1 VGPTGLTF
9 LEQRAMRAKLRHLA
23 ANLALLAA
31 SLLASLLFAEFVVF
45 GLFLK
50 PDDVLANVSRHGV
63 VRYQPNTRATFR
75 HPDGRESRVSIN
87 AQGWNSSKPDYA
99 QTPEAGRLRIAVIG
113 DSYVHAGF
121 VNVEEAFPEVIERE
135 LKGAGVAAEVFR
147 FGMDGAP
154 LSQYLHVL
162 RREVRAFKP
171 DVVLIQLIHNDFDE
185 SYRFL
190 KTRYASSFLKL
201 GFDAAGGPFEIAPAD
216 FRPGM
221 ADRLRAFNT
230 FRYLYYKTNAY
241 LRLKRLVSRY
251 WWGGEEEYA
260 PEFISSAVD
269 ARKITDHL
277 SNRRAARYVFS
288 QMRRLA
294 EEDGF
299 KLVLAMDG
307 VRDAIY
313 SGKGLESYE
322 VAQLNRL
329 AAEVAAE
336 LAIPFL
342 DLHATFA
349 AHYARNQQRFEFAY
363 DWHWNELANQL
374 VGAEIARFLRRDR
387 DFSRIRAAGARPPQ
401 G

>member
-1 VGPTGLTF
+1 
-9 LEQRAMRAKLRHLA
+9 MRAKLRHLA
-23 ANLALLAA
+23 ANLGLLAA
-31 SLLASLLFAEFVVF
+31 SLLASLLFAEFVIF
-45 GLFLK
+45 GIFFK
-50 PDDVLANVSRHGV
+50 PDDVLANVSRNGV

-75 HPDGRESRVSIN
+75 HPDGRETRVSIN
-87 AQGWNSSKPDYA
+87 AQGWNSSKPDYSQA
-99 QTPEAGRLRIAVIG
+99 PAAGRLRIAVIG
-113 DSYVHAGF
+113 DSYVHASF
-121 VNVEEAFPEVIERE
+121 VNVEAGFPEVIERE
-135 LKGAGVAAEVFR
+135 LKSAGVAAEVFR

-154 LSQYLHVL
+154 LSQYLNVL
-162 RREVRAFKP
+162 RREVRALKP
-171 DVVLIQLIHNDFDE
+171 DVVLVQLIHNDFDE

-201 GFDAAGGPFEIAPAD
+201 GFAAAGEPFEIAPAD
-216 FRPGM
+216 FRPGL

-269 ARKITDHL
+269 VRKITDHV
-277 SNRRAARYVFS
+277 SNRRAARYVLS
-288 QMRRLA
+288 EMRRLA
-294 EEDGF
+294 KENGF

-313 SGKGLESYE
+313 SGKALESYE
-322 VAQLNRL
+322 VAKLNRL
-329 AAEVAAE
+329 TAEVAAE
-336 LAIPFL
+336 LEIPFL
-342 DLHATFA
+342 DLHTTFA

-374 VGAEIARFLRRDR
+374 VGAEIARFLRRHR
-387 DFSRIRAAGARPPQ
+387 DLSLTRAAGTRQPQ